1 MFYYVYLL
9 KSQSDLSRHY
19 TGLTED
25 LEGRLAKH
33 NRGEVPSTAACRP
46 WSIDVAIAF
55 RERDK
60 AAIFER
66 YLKTHS
72 GRAFAK
78 KHF

>member
-9 KSQSDLSRHY
+9 KSQSDPSRHY
-19 TGLTED
+19 TGLTKD
-25 LEGRLAKH
+25 LESRLAKH
-33 NRGEVPSTAACRP
+33 NRGEVPSTAPYRP
-46 WSIDVAIAF
+46 WSIDIAIAF
-55 RERDK
+55 HERDK
-60 AAIFER
+60 AATFER